1 MKSIQEILNIKYPLF
16 QGGMTMIA
24 NHKLVAAVSNAGA
37 LGILA
42 SSGLSKEELRE
53 EIQKTKKLTDKP
65 FAVNL
70 MLMNKNIDEL
80 IDVIAEEGVKI
91 VSTGAGTPKPY
102 MSKLKENNIKVIAVI
117 PNVKVAKKMEELGVD
132 ILVAEGTESG
142 GHVGETTTMT
152 LVPQIVDAVNIPVV
166 AAGGIADGRGLAA
179 AFSLG
184 AKGIQLGT
192 VFLAS
197 EECLVPNDFKRAIVE
212 ANDTSTAV
220 SSRNIGVPFR
230 AIKNDY
236 LLKYAELEK
245 NNAEKEQLDSL
256 KTKGFINS
264 IINNNL
270 EEGIVLAGQIAGLI
284 KEVKLVKEIVEN
296 IFNEYNEIITKLPKL

>member
-24 NHKLVAAVSNAGA
+24 NHKLVSAVSNSGA

-42 SSGLSKEELRE
+42 SAGLNKEELRQ
-53 EIQKTKKLTDKP
+53 EIQKTKQLTTKP

-70 MLMNKNIDEL
+70 MLMNNNIDEL
-80 IDVIAEEGVKI
+80 IDVIIEEGVKI

-102 MSKLKENNIKVIAVI
+102 MKKLKENNIKVIAVI
-117 PNVKVAKKMEELGVD
+117 PNVKVAKKMEEIGVD

-142 GHVGETTTMT
+142 GHIGETTTLT
-152 LVPQIVDAVNIPVV
+152 LVPQIVDSVNIPVI

-192 VFLAS
+192 AFLTS
-197 EECLVPNDFKRAIVE
+197 KECLVSNCFKQAILE
-212 ANDTSTAV
+212 ATDTSTTVV
-220 SSRNIGVPFR
+220 SRDIGIPFR
-230 AIKNDY
+230 TIKNNY
-236 LLKYAELEK
+236 ITEYSTLEKNLKSKEELEK
-245 NNAEKEQLDSL
+245 FKIKGILNAINKNNK
-256 KTKGFINS
+256 
-264 IINNNL
+264 
-270 EEGIVLAGQIAGLI
+270 EEGIFMAGQIAGLI
-284 KEVKLVKEIVEN
+284 KEIKTVKEIIEN
-296 IFNEYNEIITKLPKL
+296 IFIEYNEIVSKLSKL